1 MPGSPPPESDSE
13 LSASGFQP
21 SLAAVGLVDLLL
33 FFCGRRRVMQVEGHS
48 MWPTLK
54 PKDRVIV
61 RPLNQHSALPAIG
74 SILVCIHPQQPS
86 RQVIKRLSAFA
97 ENQLTIL
104 GDCPDASTDSR
115 QWGGIPKRCL
125 IGEVVALAA
134 TPLKQGS

>member
-1 MPGSPPPESDSE
+1 M
-13 LSASGFQP
+13 
-21 SLAAVGLVDLLL
+21 GLVDLLL
-33 FFCGRRRVMQVEGHS
+33 FFCGRRRVMQVEGYS

-61 RPLNQHSALPAIG
+61 RPLNQHSELPAIG
-74 SILVCIHPQQPS
+74 SIIVCIHPQQPS
-86 RQVIKRLSAFA
+86 LRVIKRLSSVAD
-97 ENQLTIL
+97 NQITIL